1 MMFREFYFTNE
12 IDCIMIRT
20 GLLEVKLNVTE
31 PIAYILLKSI
41 HMNIWNNFSNKVPF
55 NTIC

>member
-41 HMNIWNNFSNKVPF
+41 HMNI
-55 NTIC
+55 